1 MKILAFGASTSRNSI
16 NRQLAYHAASTLAAA
31 FDGKCSIDLLD
42 LNDFEMPIF
51 SVDREREI
59 GIPPQAKA
67 FMARIERADA
77 IIASFAEHNGTYTA
91 AFKNILDWAS
101 RIDIDVYQNKP
112 ALFLSASAGDQ
123 GAASVLATAVDS
135 APYMGADLRGSL
147 SVGPWDVT
155 FDAELATFSDGSMR
169 QRLRESLAALVAPA
183 TRKA

>member
-16 NRQLAYHAASTLAAA
+16 NCQLAFHAASTLAAA
-31 FDGKCSIDLLD
+31 FDGRCSIDLLD
-42 LNDFEMPIF
+42 LNDFEMPIY
-51 SVDREREI
+51 SVDRQKQI
-59 GIPPQAKA
+59 GIPAQAKA
-67 FMARIERADA
+67 FMDRVGRADV

-135 APYMGADLRGSL
+135 APYMGADLRSSL

-155 FDAELATFSDGSMR
+155 FDAEPATFSDGSMR

-183 TRKA
+183 ARKA